1 MSYKEKRETLLA
13 LRTERVE
20 SIVTYA
26 AMYGIAFLF
35 LIPLYEMFKLS
46 ITPAG
51 YLGQFYWVPPEIT
64 LSIWESVLLE
74 EPILYRWMLNTFII
88 ASVTTLLVLVF
99 DSLIAFS
106 LTRLE
111 WPGRKV
117 VLGII
122 VASFMVPA
130 YVNIIPLFQ
139 VVNELGMINSYWA
152 VILPFTAGPL
162 GVFLLYQFFKDIPE
176 ELEEAARLDGFS
188 TPRIYAQIIIPLS
201 RPILSA
207 LGLFTFVWSWNQF
220 LWPLIVLGN
229 DTMYTIPV
237 GAVTLQAVY
246 GEFSNQLMAM
256 LAVVSLPL
264 FIVFLVFQDK
274 LISSVQLQASTG

>member
-1 MSYKEKRETLLA
+1 MSTEDQGTSRLLRSETI
-13 LRTERVE
+13 E
-20 SIVTYA
+20 SLVTYA
-26 AMYGIAFLF
+26 VMYGLALLF

-46 ITPAG
+46 LTPTD
-51 YLGQFYWVPPEIT
+51 YLGEFYWVPPELT
-64 LSIWESVLLE
+64 LSIWESVLVG
-74 EPILYRWMLNTFII
+74 EPILYRWIANTFVI
-88 ASVTTLLVLVF
+88 ASVTTILVLVF

-111 WPGRKV
+111 WPGRRA

-130 YVNIIPLFQ
+130 YVNIIPLYQ
-139 VVNELGMINSYWA
+139 VVNQLGLINTYWA
-152 VILPFTAGPL
+152 VVLPFTAGPL
-162 GVFLLYQFFKDIPE
+162 GVFLLYQFFKDIPI

-188 TPRIYAQIIIPLS
+188 TFRIYAQIILPLS

-229 DTMYTIPV
+229 DAMYTIPV

-246 GEFSNQLMAM
+246 GEFNNQLMAM

-274 LISSVQLQASTG
+274 LISSVQLQAGTG

>member
-1 MSYKEKRETLLA
+1 MSTKDQPTSRLFRGET
-13 LRTERVE
+13 VE
-20 SIVTYA
+20 SIVTYVV
-26 AMYGIAFLF
+26 MYGLAFLF

-46 ITPAG
+46 LTPTD
-51 YLGQFYWVPPEIT
+51 YLGEFYWVPPEIT
-64 LSIWESVLLE
+64 FSIWESVLIG
-74 EPILYRWMLNTFII
+74 EPILYRWIANTFII
-88 ASVTTLLVLVF
+88 ASITTILVLVF

-111 WPGRKV
+111 WPGRRV
-117 VLGII
+117 VLGVI

-130 YVNIIPLFQ
+130 YVNIIPLYQ
-139 VVNELGMINSYWA
+139 VVNQIGLINTYWA

-162 GVFLLYQFFKDIPE
+162 GVFLLYQFFKDIPI

-188 TPRIYAQIIIPLS
+188 TFRIYAQIILPLS

-229 DTMYTIPV
+229 DAMYTIPV

-246 GEFSNQLMAM
+246 GEFNNQLMAM

-264 FIVFLVFQDK
+264 FIVFLLFQDK
-274 LISSVQLQASTG
+274 LISSVQLQAGTG